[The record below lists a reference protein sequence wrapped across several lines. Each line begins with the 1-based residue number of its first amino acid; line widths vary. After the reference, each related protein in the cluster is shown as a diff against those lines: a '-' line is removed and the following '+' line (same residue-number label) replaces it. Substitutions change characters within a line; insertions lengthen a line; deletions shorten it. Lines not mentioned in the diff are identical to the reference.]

1 MWAAPKDILR
11 EREEVHGRAVALPIP
26 PRRGSLDAR
35 GRRSKKQT
43 TGTSPLAPPSPHPR
57 DTLTLS
63 APNKERELHPHL
75 TSNSFAHDGG
85 EEQEKMINRA
95 PCHKRRRHRS
105 PSPRRASKA
114 SATKDN
120 GQEESEAGRVRKRR
134 GVRGKEE
141 KNGNNGNI
149 GGRSR
154 RGFGGKEGENG
165 NNDNL
170 GGRSRRGVGGKEEE
184 NGNNENLGGRSH
196 RGVGGQG
203 GENGNNENLGGH
215 SHHHRKHH
223 GVPPSLPAN
232 RRTWCLRC
240 ARYLAISPQ
249 FTCEFAGNANKCT
262 RCAKWQDECVPVS
275 LPFLSVSLLG
285 VTLSF

>member
-11 EREEVHGRAVALPIP
+11 DREEEPARS
-26 PRRGSLDAR
+26 RRH
-35 GRRSKKQT
+35 
-43 TGTSPLAPPSPHPR
+43 SPHPR

-63 APNKERELHPHL
+63 APNKERELHPHH

-184 NGNNENLGGRSH
+184 NGNNENLGG
-196 RGVGGQG
+196 
-203 GENGNNENLGGH
+203 H
-215 SHHHRKHH
+215 SHHHRKHY

-232 RRTWCLRC
+232 RRTWYLRC

-262 RCAKWQDECVPVS
+262 RCAKWQDECVPVPPAEAP
-275 LPFLSVSLLG
+275 LLRNLLG
-285 VTLSF
+285 LLRHAQVSTGEKAAEYHRQVQETARALSSPPPQQP